1 LLNRVSQTTFP
12 TSPATYT
19 TYTYD
24 FRNNVIDSTDQAGH
38 VAHNVYDLAG
48 RLTSTTTANGTPQA
62 ATTSYTYYNDGRK
75 ATSADPNQNT
85 TTYNYDPAGRLIS
98 MVDAQNN
105 ATQYAYDDAG
115 NQIQVTDPK
124 GHVTKQQ
131 YDARRRLTTITYDD
145 KTTTQYSYDGPGNL
159 TAVTDQANNTVNYT
173 YDYANQLRSVIQTAS
188 PNPQNT
194 TAYQYDADGNLI
206 NLTDAN
212 NHTTQDSFDF
222 LNQLNLEAMPAGQ
235 TQTRTYDAAGNLQ
248 TLTDYNGKTTTY
260 TYDTLNRLLSRTP
273 DPSLVDTPESFTYTP
288 TGKRATMTDAS
299 GTTIYTYD
307 AQDRLQTKA
316 TPQGTLTY
324 TYDAAGNVASMTS
337 SNANGV
343 SVGYTY
349 DSLNRLA
356 TVVDNRLPVG
366 QNTTTYSYDP
376 ASNLATVEYPN
387 GLQSTFNYDTLN
399 RVTALSNAAASYT
412 YTLDGTV
419 GNRTGVTE
427 QLATQTHPRIVGWG
441 YDNIYR
447 LTNENISADPNSK
460 TGSVTYGLDPVG
472 NRLSLGLSQGA
483 NLPGIA
489 PVQSGSISYD
499 PDDRL
504 STETY
509 DANGNTLTTGGKT
522 FAYDFENRLKS
533 MNNGAVTIQYDAD
546 GNRVAKTVNGVT
558 TRYLVDTLNPTGYAQ
573 VVEEVTAGAVTRQYT
588 YGLQRISQ
596 NQQIANAWTPGFYG
610 YDGGG
615 TVRLLTDSTGTV
627 TDTYDYDA
635 WGNTVNTTGSTP
647 NVYLYRGEQ
656 YDLDL
661 NLYYL
666 RARYFNL
673 LTGRFLTRDLYRG
686 SAKDPLSLH
695 KYLYA
700 SANPIGNYDSTGYA
714 NNITY
719 ALLYSRLVAVASPV
733 ITTVGLMARG
743 QISLGINSFITS
755 ALVQDMIAMGEPE
768 AGIKPDP
775 IAARMRVSAA
785 GTFLDMTTG
794 RIISAVAVS
803 GNNWKAF
810 IADAVEDAGIVVVK
824 LKNPLDYLPPGVT
837 DKPLDAEAILVA
849 WGQKMGYGVLS
860 IAPAGQ
866 PICPSCWGLLQAM
879 SNAQFLKLGF
889 PIFF

>member
-1 LLNRVSQTTFP
+1 LWLTTAPSETIIEDSQRTNADQADRLFRIGFSGWTAVIDDPRCFARSSVGHASACQRPRAGEFLLRLVSPRSANAPSVTWF
-12 TSPATYT
+12 
-19 TYTYD
+19 YD

-387 GLQSTFNYDTLN
+387 GLQSSFTYDDLN
-399 RVTALSNAAASYT
+399 RVTAMNAAKASYS
-412 YTLDGTV
+412 YTLSPT
-419 GNRTGVTE
+419 GNRTGAVESSGRT
-427 QLATQTHPRIVGWG
+427 LNWS
-441 YDNIYR
+441 YDGIYR
-447 LTNENISADPNSK
+447 LTNETISLDPHSVN
-460 TGSVTYGLDPVG
+460 GSVGYGLDPVG
-472 NRLSLGLSQGA
+472 NRLNQASSLTGISSGA
-483 NLPGIA
+483 FTFDA
-489 PVQSGSISYD
+489 
-499 PDDRL
+499 DDRL
-504 STETY
+504 NTETY
-509 DANGNTLTTGGKT
+509 DANGNTLTSAGKT
-522 FAYDFENRLKS
+522 FTYDFENRLKS
-533 MNNGAVTIQYDAD
+533 MTEGSVAVTLAYDAD

-558 TRYLVDTLNPTGYAQ
+558 TRYLVDDLNPTGYAQ

-596 NQQIANAWTPGFYG
+596 TQQIANAWTPAFYG

-615 TVRLLTDSTGTV
+615 TVRLLTDNTGTV

-635 WGNTVNTTGSTP
+635 WGNTVNSTGSTS

-656 YDLDL
+656 YDADL
-661 NLYYL
+661 GLYYL
-666 RARYFNL
+666 TARYLNP
-673 LTGRFLTRDLYRG
+673 LTGRFLSRDPDSGRI
-686 SAKDPLSLH
+686 AIPATLH

-700 SANPIGNYDSTGYA
+700 GGDPVNRWDPSGAKLSETLLLIGITLEVMGPRVFYSAMYYGSQFLNE
-714 NNITY
+714 
-719 ALLYSRLVAVASPV
+719 
-733 ITTVGLMARG
+733 
-743 QISLGINSFITS
+743 
-755 ALVQDMIAMGEPE
+755 VQW
-768 AGIKPDP
+768 
-775 IAARMRVSAA
+775 
-785 GTFLDMTTG
+785 
-794 RIISAVAVS
+794 S
-803 GNNWKAF
+803 G
-810 IADAVEDAGIVVVK
+810 
-824 LKNPLDYLPPGVT
+824 
-837 DKPLDAEAILVA
+837 LDAASVFCSVLTDMNFA
-849 WGQKMGYGVLS
+849 WFVLS
-860 IAPAGQ
+860 GFKQIGPPWEPAP
-866 PICPSCWGLLQAM
+866 
-879 SNAQFLKLGF
+879 LKGMCMAAA
-889 PIFF
+889 IGSR